1 MTFPLAIQGLGI
13 VAGFG
18 CGNEAALLAIQNGS
32 GPNGSTPVQTQDGL
46 FDYPVY
52 TSDPAPL
59 KEFISPKKLRRV
71 NKYSQLATL
80 AARLALQDAGF
91 DSLPCN
97 ANIAVIVACGY
108 GASTTTFKFLDD
120 VILEGDEFASPTQ
133 FSNSVH
139 SSAASHIT
147 ILLEIQGP
155 CLTVTQFEMSPV
167 AALLNTQTWLKE
179 KRVDAVLLGSVDEIN
194 PVLLYCY
201 QNLWKAQVPK
211 AIEPL
216 GFHKQTAIPGEG
228 AAFMLLTRDEGQPSP
243 YGYINNISWENAS
256 GFKLPQSDA
265 LIVGADG
272 HRVCGRRYNKIL
284 QGADRHN
291 IKTFSTITGSIPSGQ
306 MFDIALASL
315 AARNGLLPDRFC
327 SIKLNRDQDLSVI
340 YGSSHPDLS
349 SYS

>member
-80 AARLALQDAGF
+80 AACLALQDAGF

-97 ANIAVIVACGY
+97 ANIAVIVASGY

-167 AALLNTQTWLKE
+167 AALLNAQTWLKE
-179 KRVDAVLLGSVDEIN
+179 KRVDAVLLGGVDEIN

-201 QNLWKAQVPK
+201 QNLWEAQVPK

-228 AAFMLLTRDEGQPSP
+228 AAFMLLTRAEGKSP
-243 YGYINNISWENAS
+243 QYGYINNVSWGNPSE
-256 GFKLPQSDA
+256 FEYPKDA
-265 LIVGADG
+265 TIVLGADG
-272 HRVCGRRYNKIL
+272 HRVCGRRYNKML
-284 QGADRHN
+284 QGVDKHN
-291 IKTFSTITGSIPSGQ
+291 IRTFSTITGSLPSGQ
-306 MFDIALASL
+306 MFDVALASL
-315 AARNGLLPDRFC
+315 AARNGLLSDSFC
-327 SIKLNRDQDLSVI
+327 SIKLNRDRDIGVI
-340 YGSSHPDLS
+340 YASSHPNLPRDS
-349 SYS
+349 

>member
-1 MTFPLAIQGLGI
+1 MTFPLAIKGLGI

-18 CGNEAALLAIQNGS
+18 CGNKAALEAIGNGS
-32 GPNGSTPVQTQDGL
+32 GPNGSMPVQTRDGS
-46 FDYPVY
+46 FNYPVY
-52 TSDPAPL
+52 VADLAPL
-59 KEFISPKKLRRV
+59 KEFISPKKLRRT
-71 NKYSQLATL
+71 NKYSRLATL
-80 AARLALQDAGF
+80 AACLALQDAGF
-91 DSLPCN
+91 DIPPCN
-97 ANIAVIVACGY
+97 ANIAVIVASGY
-108 GASTTTFKFLDD
+108 GASTTTFEFLED

-147 ILLEIQGP
+147 ILLQIQGP

-167 AALLNTQTWLKE
+167 AALLNAQTWLRE
-179 KRVDAVLLGSVDEIN
+179 KRVDAVLLGGVDEIN
-194 PVLLYCY
+194 PILVYCY
-201 QNLWKAQVPK
+201 QNLWEAPVPE

-216 GFHKQTAIPGEG
+216 NLQKQTAIPGEG
-228 AAFMLLTRDEGQPSP
+228 AAFMLLRRDEGQPSP
-243 YGYINNISWENAS
+243 YGYINSISWENAS
-256 GFKLPQSDA
+256 GFKLPKDNTI
-265 LIVGADG
+265 IVGANG
-272 HRVCGRRYNKIL
+272 HRVCGHGYNKIL
-284 QGADRHN
+284 HGADGRT

-327 SIKLNRDQDLSVI
+327 SIKLNRDQDLGVI